1 MGFSHLQTFWPNSK
15 GRRKQNMSSKGFWFP
30 ECLTWGREKGALTSK
45 PAHIC
50 THSRSRHSADA
61 GSMRTL
67 TTGSHTV
74 TGQSHPT
81 SQARIGEEGEGPDHQ
96 PVSMEEKKKRDRF
109 EAECIENRR
118 ENKVEGRAQTAWPK
132 ELQDG
137 GWALPLLALGG
148 RREQGSGAR
157 PSLCPG
163 RGLA

>member
-1 MGFSHLQTFWPNSK
+1 
-15 GRRKQNMSSKGFWFP
+15 
-30 ECLTWGREKGALTSK
+30 
-45 PAHIC
+45 
-50 THSRSRHSADA
+50 
-61 GSMRTL
+61 MRTL

-118 ENKVEGRAQTAWPK
+118 ENKVEGRAQTVWPK

-157 PSLCPG
+157 PSLSWE
-163 RGLA
+163 GLGMKELSSLMTPPHMPPRSGQNELTGKAPPVPMATSGELTKTAGSAQHRHRLHHPLIRWGAQK